1 MLGSQ
6 SAHCWLTNDST
17 VFRRARLGSARLGLA
32 RLGLARLGLAWL
44 GLAGRD
50 SRATHS
56 ATLAM
61 TAAWQGAKTVE
72 TLWDEQRCWLEEKR
86 QLTGESVGLA

>member
-1 MLGSQ
+1 MLGS
-6 SAHCWLTNDST
+6 AWLGL
-17 VFRRARLGSARLGLA
+17 ARLGSAWLGLAWLGSAWLGLA

-44 GLAGRD
+44 G
-50 SRATHS
+50 S
-56 ATLAM
+56 ATQAM

>member
-1 MLGSQ
+1 
-6 SAHCWLTNDST
+6 
-17 VFRRARLGSARLGLA
+17 
-32 RLGLARLGLAWL
+32 
-44 GLAGRD
+44 
-50 SRATHS
+50 
-56 ATLAM
+56 M